1 MGSLVGRFLVSGLV
15 GCKTVPCIVAVV
27 RLEVGSVSHE
37 TVCMTLVGA
46 QGCCQLAGVQIS
58 PWS

>member
-46 QGCCQLAGVQIS
+46 QDRKSVV
-58 PWS
+58 